1 MLDDEV
7 RRAIADIE
15 RNVQT
20 SDPQFV
26 ARFDGLERRRAI
38 MAAAIGALLAASAAL
53 LTVGLAMTSP
63 WAWASGLL
71 ALVGAVVVDHYRARL
86 LRQR

>member
-15 RNVQT
+15 RGLRT

-26 ARFDGLERRRAI
+26 ARFDRLERRRAI

-63 WAWASGLL
+63 WAWASALL
-71 ALVGAVVVDHYRARL
+71 ALVGAVVADHYRARL